1 MAEILSLRQVYLKE
15 GMPFV
20 NKLLDN
26 FVVVSEKLNATR
38 FCFEYNGPQGI
49 QFFKKDGPISS
60 IDRTMS
66 SLYEGPIKFI
76 ESIPKEDMIKLPVGF
91 KFGFRYFHNTKPA
104 NIVYDKIPLNGLV
117 LTDIKN
123 PSGKI
128 IDDVS
133 ILNGISDLL
142 RVEKPPVIWYGKLD
156 KSQKTR
162 ILEYLR
168 TPEDELVKRFKTD
181 SFTKYIISILNP
193 EIEATALKNDIEKPI
208 DSIIFKFISDDT
220 SEVFHSKVIDP
231 VITQINRS
239 NEEEREPQ
247 DLYGIILSDLVEYV
261 KVTGLQKY
269 GLKEEGE
276 DARYLELICLI
287 FQQYMKKYGYKYNG
301 IEIDPLSF
309 ASVPEFDLNTGFIK
323 DQKVRELLKE
333 STINKHIFKIL
344 MSSFSK
350 PKKKPSGTVTQM
362 LIDDTIE
369 IAKKIKDKVLETKKV
384 GESTAFP
391 TFEEFFSKKT
401 DDSRGI
407 KL

>member
-20 NKLLDN
+20 NKLLDG

-38 FCFEYNGPQGI
+38 LCFERTEGGLVFY
-49 QFFKKDGPISS
+49 KKDGKITS

-76 ESIPKEDMIKLPVGF
+76 ESLPKEDLDKLPTGF
-91 KFGFRYFHNTKPA
+91 KYGMRYFHNTKPA
-104 NIVYDKIPLNGLV
+104 NISYDKLPLNGLV
-117 LTDIKN
+117 LTDIKT
-123 PSGKI
+123 PKGKI
-128 IDDVS
+128 VDDVS
-133 ILNGISDLL
+133 VLNGISDLL
-142 RVEKPPVIWYGKLD
+142 RVEKPPIIWYGKLD
-156 KSQKTR
+156 QSQKTR

-168 TPEDELVKRFKTD
+168 TPEDELVKRFSTN

-193 EIEATALKNDIEKPI
+193 ELKSTALKDDIEKPI
-208 DSIIFKFISDDT
+208 DSIIFKFISEE
-220 SEVFHSKVIDP
+220 SNEVFHAKAIDP

-247 DLYGIILSDLVEYV
+247 DLYGIILSDLVEYI

-269 GLKEEGE
+269 GLKETDP
-276 DARYLELICLI
+276 DARYLELISQIYL
-287 FQQYMKKYGYKYNG
+287 QYMKKNGYKYAG

-323 DQKVRELLKE
+323 NEKVRALIKE

-344 MSSFSK
+344 MGSFQK

-362 LIDDTIE
+362 LIDDTLE
-369 IAKKIKDKVLETKKV
+369 VSKKIKDKVEEKV
-384 GESTAFP
+384 AESSSFP
-391 TFEEFFSKKT
+391 TFDDFFRKKEYE
-401 DDSRGI
+401 SRQI

>member
-20 NKLLDN
+20 NKLLDG

-38 FCFEYNGPQGI
+38 FSFEYNGPKEI
-49 QFFKKDGPISS
+49 VFFKKDGIITS

-66 SLYEGPIKFI
+66 SLYEAPIRFI
-76 ESIPKEDMIKLPVGF
+76 ESIPKEDMIKLPIGF
-91 KFGFRYFHNTKPA
+91 RFGFRYFHNMKPA

-168 TPEDELVKRFKTD
+168 TPEDELIKRFKTD

-193 EIEATALKNDIEKPI
+193 EIESTALKDDIEKPI
-208 DSIIFKFISDDT
+208 DSIIFKFITDD
-220 SEVFHSKVIDP
+220 SNEVFHSKVIDP
-231 VITQINRS
+231 IITQINRS
-239 NEEEREPQ
+239 NDEEREPQ
-247 DLYGIILSDLVEYV
+247 DLYGIILSDVVEYI

-276 DARYLELICLI
+276 DARYLELISQI
-287 FQQYMKKYGYKYNG
+287 FLQYMKKYSYKYQG

-309 ASVPEFDLNTGFIK
+309 ASAPVFELNMNFIK
-323 DQKVRELLKE
+323 DQKVKDLLEE
-333 STINKHIFKIL
+333 STINKHIFKII

-369 IAKKIKDKVLETKKV
+369 IYKKIKSKVLETKKV
-384 GESTAFP
+384 GESDNFP
-391 TFEEFFSKKT
+391 TYEEFFKKRT
-401 DDSRGI
+401 EVKRII

>member
-1 MAEILSLRQVYLKE
+1 
-15 GMPFV
+15 
-20 NKLLDN
+20 
-26 FVVVSEKLNATR
+26 
-38 FCFEYNGPQGI
+38 
-49 QFFKKDGPISS
+49 
-60 IDRTMS
+60 
-66 SLYEGPIKFI
+66 
-76 ESIPKEDMIKLPVGF
+76 MIKLPVGF

-239 NEEEREPQ
+239 NEEE
-247 DLYGIILSDLVEYV
+247 
-261 KVTGLQKY
+261 
-269 GLKEEGE
+269 
-276 DARYLELICLI
+276 
-287 FQQYMKKYGYKYNG
+287 N
-301 IEIDPLSF
+301 
-309 ASVPEFDLNTGFIK
+309 
-323 DQKVRELLKE
+323 
-333 STINKHIFKIL
+333 
-344 MSSFSK
+344 
-350 PKKKPSGTVTQM
+350 
-362 LIDDTIE
+362 
-369 IAKKIKDKVLETKKV
+369 
-384 GESTAFP
+384 
-391 TFEEFFSKKT
+391 
-401 DDSRGI
+401 SR
-407 KL
+407 L